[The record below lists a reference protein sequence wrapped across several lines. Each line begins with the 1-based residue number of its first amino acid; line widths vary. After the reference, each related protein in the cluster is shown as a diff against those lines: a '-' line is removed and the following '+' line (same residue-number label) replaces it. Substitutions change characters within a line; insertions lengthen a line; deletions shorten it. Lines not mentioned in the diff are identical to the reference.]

1 MCHRGFLPTHLL
13 LLGFVFALFP
23 CLCTGVESDGVAPT
37 SPRAESKTLS
47 GKTDGTAHPE
57 AVDEAPSEETGAGP
71 LIDALQSV
79 RQRPQRR
86 SDPWHIVITKL
97 ALASALGLILAFVYR
112 ASFTGKRKK
121 YNPSMMQSQILLCV
135 GGALIWIIVANNIV
149 RAFGLAGALSL
160 IRYRTVVRDPKDTV
174 IVFLSML
181 VGMACGLG
189 QYIVAPIA
197 TAFIC
202 LLLFEIYVF
211 GVGKKKKK
219 KKKPEAEE
227 PPRPPAAQD

>member
-1 MCHRGFLPTHLL
+1 MHNRAYSLTHLL
-13 LLGFVFALFP
+13 SLVIVFALSPF
-23 CLCTGVESDGVAPT
+23 LRTGAEGHGVAPT
-37 SPRAESKTLS
+37 SRRAQSETIPE
-47 GKTDGTAHPE
+47 KTDGTAHPE
-57 AVDEAPSEETGAGP
+57 ELGEAPSEETGVAP
-71 LIDALQSV
+71 LIDALDSL

-86 SDPWHIVITKL
+86 ADPWHIVIKKL
-97 ALASALGLILAFVYR
+97 GLASVLGLILAFVYR
-112 ASFTGKRKK
+112 ASYTGKRKK

-189 QYIVAPIA
+189 QYAVAPIA
-197 TAFIC
+197 TAFIS
-202 LLLFEIYVF
+202 LLLFAIYESRL
-211 GVGKKKKK
+211 GKKKKK

-227 PPRPPAAQD
+227 LPPPAAEQD